1 LSGAR
6 RRVLKG
12 AQIAFNGGHSTID
25 CTVRELSDSGALLH
39 VISTANV
46 PEEFK
51 LGILADQVHRL
62 CRVIGRRDN
71 QLEVAFQ

>member
-1 LSGAR
+1 
-6 RRVLKG
+6 VLKG
-12 AQIAFNGGHSTID
+12 AQIAFNGGHSIID
-25 CTVRELSDSGALLH
+25 CTVRELSDAGALLH

-62 CRVIGRRDN
+62 CKVTARRDT
-71 QLEVAFQ
+71 QLEVVFQ